1 MLEGKKW
8 ERRVDMDSEA
18 IRRAALLIRS
28 CWEGRRRIAALP
40 EDCRPKR
47 LRDGYE
53 IQAALEPLH
62 GPTIGWKIAATS
74 KAGQQHIGVDGP
86 LAGRL
91 FKRFAQGDGAL
102 LPAGHLHM
110 RVAEAEFAFKMARD
124 LPPRTDPYS
133 QDEVMEAVDTL
144 HLAIEVPDSR
154 YEDFVTIGA
163 PSLVADDSCA
173 AYFVLGAEARDWRAV
188 DLPAHKVSARKNGA
202 VVAEGSGANV
212 LGDPR
217 GALAWIAN
225 DLHSRGD
232 FLRAGEVI
240 TTGTCVKPVPIAPGD
255 VVVMDFGALGTVK
268 VSFTE

>member
-1 MLEGKKW
+1 
-8 ERRVDMDSEA
+8 VDMDSEA

-40 EDCRPKR
+40 ADCRPKR

-74 KAGQQHIGVDGP
+74 KAGQQHIGVDAP

-91 FKRFAQGDGAL
+91 FKRFAQGNGAL

-124 LPPRTDPYS
+124 LPPRTEPYS
-133 QDEVMEAVDTL
+133 QGEVMEAVDTL

-255 VVVMDFGALGTVK
+255 VIVMDFGALGTVK